1 MINKF
6 IFGFGLKKCSFISTI
21 SKKTIKQL
29 TMSNLS
35 NKRIN
40 IYFITIVI
48 TLGGLLFGYDTGV
61 INGTQFYFSKYF
73 ELTGALKGFIVSS
86 ALLGA
91 LVGAAFSGVISK
103 SIGRK
108 NSLIIAAILFSI
120 SAWGSGLP
128 SILPESIS
136 LMVFFRIL
144 GGIAIGMASMNA
156 PMYIAEIAPAEKRG
170 TLVTYY
176 QLAVVIGFF
185 VVFLVT
191 YFIGNGMS
199 DSENISTGW
208 RYMFWSELIPAMLF
222 LGFLFMVPKS
232 PRWLMLKGREEEA
245 MNILTRIH
253 GEDVASKEIIEIKE
267 NLQNEGK
274 NKKTSIFTKSL
285 LTIIIIGTILSVL
298 QQFTGINAVL
308 YYGADIFEQALG
320 FGKEDVLLQQILLAT
335 VNLVFTFVA
344 MFTVDKL
351 GRKPLLIIGGF
362 GMLLGFL
369 MMGFTLYFSDYS
381 QLNSAGLPALS
392 SSEGIISLIGI
403 LIFIGSFAMSM
414 GPIVWVLLAE
424 MFPNR
429 IRSIAMSIAVAGQWL
444 ANYFVSQTFPMIVE
458 SDANKLQI
466 DGGIWN
472 NSLPYFLFSGFIVI
486 IIIFVWKYIP
496 ETKGKTLEEMETLF
510 EKS

>member
-1 MINKF
+1 
-6 IFGFGLKKCSFISTI
+6 
-21 SKKTIKQL
+21 
-29 TMSNLS
+29 MSNKA

-40 IYFITIVI
+40 IYFITMVI

-91 LVGAAFSGVISK
+91 LVGAACSGVLSK

-108 NSLIIAAILFSI
+108 NSLIIAALLFAV

-128 SILPESIS
+128 SFLPESVS

-170 TLVTYY
+170 TLVTFY
-176 QLAVVIGFF
+176 QLAIVIGFF

-191 YFIGNGMS
+191 YFIGNGL
-199 DSENISTGW
+199 SEAESIATGW
-208 RYMFWSELIPAMLF
+208 RYMFWSELIPAGLF
-222 LGFLFMVPKS
+222 LSLLFLVPKS
-232 PRWLMLKGREEEA
+232 PRWLMVKGKEEEA
-245 MNILTRIH
+245 LDVLVSIH
-253 GEDVASKEIIEIKE
+253 GEEIAKKEFVEIRDSI
-267 NLQNEGK
+267 LSEGK
-274 NKKTSIFTKSL
+274 SKKVSIFSKSFL
-285 LTIIIIGTILSVL
+285 PVIIIGTILSVL

-335 VNLVFTFVA
+335 VNLIFTFVA

-362 GMLLGFL
+362 GMLIGFL

-381 QLNSAGLPALS
+381 QLNSAGLPTIS
-392 SSEGIISLIGI
+392 PTEGIISLIGV
-403 LIFIGSFAMSM
+403 LIFIGSFALSM
-414 GPIVWVLLAE
+414 GPVVWVILSE
-424 MFPNR
+424 IFPNK
-429 IRSIAMSIAVAGQWL
+429 IRSVAMSIAVAGQWL
-444 ANYFVSQTFPMIVE
+444 ANYFVSQSFPIIVE
-458 SDANKLQI
+458 SDVNKLQI

-472 NSLPYFLFSGFIVI
+472 NSLPYFLFSGFIVVI
-486 IIIFVWKYIP
+486 ILFVWKFIP

-510 EKS
+510 EK

>member
-1 MINKF
+1 MNN
-6 IFGFGLKKCSFISTI
+6 S
-21 SKKTIKQL
+21 
-29 TMSNLS
+29 S
-35 NKRIN
+35 NKKIN

-108 NSLIIAAILFSI
+108 SSLIIAAILFSI

-128 SILPESIS
+128 SMLPESIT
-136 LMVFFRIL
+136 LMVIFRMI

-156 PMYIAEIAPAEKRG
+156 PMYIAEISPAKKRG

-185 VVFLVT
+185 VVFLAT
-191 YFIGNGMS
+191 YSIGNGMTE
-199 DSENISTGW
+199 SENISTGW
-208 RYMFWSELIPAMLF
+208 RYMFWSELIPAILF
-222 LGFLFMVPKS
+222 LSLLFLVPKS

-245 MNILTRIH
+245 KNILIRIH
-253 GEDVASKEIIEIKE
+253 GEEIANKEIVEIKE
-267 NLQNEGK
+267 NIQSEGK
-274 NKKTSIFTKSL
+274 REKVSIFTKSL
-285 LTIIIIGTILSVL
+285 FPIIIIGTILSVL

-320 FGKEDVLLQQILLAT
+320 FGKEDILLQQILLAT
-335 VNLVFTFVA
+335 VNLLFTFVA
-344 MFTVDKL
+344 MFFVDKL

-362 GMLLGFL
+362 GMLIGFL

-381 QLNSAGLPALS
+381 QLNSAGLPAIS

-414 GPIVWVLLAE
+414 GPIVWVLLSE
-424 MFPNR
+424 IFPNR
-429 IRSIAMSIAVAGQWL
+429 IRSMAMSIAVAGQWM
-444 ANYFVSQTFPMIVE
+444 ANFFVSQSFPIIVE
-458 SDANKLQI
+458 SDVNKLQI

-472 NSLPYFLFSGFIVI
+472 NSLPYFIFSGCIIFII
-486 IIIFVWKYIP
+486 FFVWKFIP
-496 ETKGKTLEEMETLF
+496 ETKGKTLEEMEALF
-510 EKS
+510 QK

>member
-1 MINKF
+1 
-6 IFGFGLKKCSFISTI
+6 
-21 SKKTIKQL
+21 
-29 TMSNLS
+29 MSHSS

-91 LVGAAFSGVISK
+91 LAGAAFSGILSK
-103 SIGRK
+103 GIGRK
-108 NSLIIAAILFSI
+108 NSLIIAAVLFAV

-144 GGIAIGMASMNA
+144 GGIGIGMASMNA

-170 TLVTYY
+170 NLVTFY
-176 QLAVVIGFF
+176 QLAIVVGFF

-191 YFIGNGMS
+191 YFIGNGMTE
-199 DSENISTGW
+199 SENISTGW
-208 RYMFWSELIPAMLF
+208 RYMFWSELIPAGLF
-222 LGFLFMVPKS
+222 LGLLFLVPKS
-232 PRWLMLKGREEEA
+232 PRWLMMKGKEDEA
-245 MNILTRIH
+245 KDILIRIH
-253 GEDVASKEIIEIKE
+253 GEELANKEFVEIRESIKK
-267 NLQNEGK
+267 EGK
-274 NKKTSIFTKSL
+274 GEKASIFSKSIL
-285 LTIIIIGTILSVL
+285 SIIIIGTILSVL

-335 VNLVFTFVA
+335 VNLIFTFIA

-351 GRKPLLIIGGF
+351 GRKPLLMIGGF
-362 GMLLGFL
+362 GMLIGFL

-381 QLNSAGLPALS
+381 QLNSAGMPTIS
-392 SSEGIISLIGI
+392 SSEGIVSLIGI
-403 LIFIGSFAMSM
+403 LIFIASFAMSM
-414 GPIVWVLLAE
+414 GPVVWVILSE
-424 MFPNR
+424 IFPNR
-429 IRSIAMSIAVAGQWL
+429 IRSVAMSIAVASQWL
-444 ANYFVSQTFPMIVE
+444 ANYFVSQSFPIIVE
-458 SDANKLQI
+458 SDANKLQL
-466 DGGIWN
+466 DGGVWN
-472 NSLPYFLFSGFIVI
+472 NALPYFIFSGFIVI
-486 IIIFVWKYIP
+486 IIVFVWKFIP

-510 EKS
+510 EK